1 MDKTRQERYNLIYGN
16 TARKMEA
23 AEPVRPEPERRK
35 KKVRRKA
42 RPKTSARTRKNQ
54 QKAMKI
60 DFSFICVLIAAVVIV
75 TGVSLFYLSERAQLM
90 EQRSALSDKKE
101 QLNALLVENENLNLE
116 IEQSINLDEIEKTAK
131 QYGMK
136 EPGSDQ
142 IIYYNSTDADYVR
155 QYEDIPDA
163 D

>member
-1 MDKTRQERYNLIYGN
+1 
-16 TARKMEA
+16 MEA
-23 AEPVRPEPERRK
+23 VLSTDPH
-35 KKVRRKA
+35 
-42 RPKTSARTRKNQ
+42 SFLSQNQ
-54 QKAMKI
+54 QKAMEI

-136 EPGSDQ
+136 EAFRRVDLKTG
-142 IIYYNSTDADYVR
+142 
-155 QYEDIPDA
+155 
-163 D
+163 